1 MVTKKAYRII
11 RPHSR
16 LGLQFR
22 AVPHLQR
29 ATAPAGK
36 KLSDLLP
43 REVFVLLEVD
53 EQLVVLGTELEL
65 RAARAGRRLRHP
77 GLADGAR
84 EAAGCGFGRRH
95 GPCPQMLSFGGRRL
109 RREAVVVVVR
119 RVRLQVC
126 VVDGVPLA
134 LRVRLRRE
142 DLLRAVEAF
151 LRFLGVEEE
160 VNFVFGAGGAASLS

>member
-1 MVTKKAYRII
+1 M
-11 RPHSR
+11 
-16 LGLQFR
+16 
-22 AVPHLQR
+22 
-29 ATAPAGK
+29 
-36 KLSDLLP
+36 
-43 REVFVLLEVD
+43 
-53 EQLVVLGTELEL
+53 
-65 RAARAGRRLRHP
+65 
-77 GLADGAR
+77 
-84 EAAGCGFGRRH
+84 
-95 GPCPQMLSFGGRRL
+95 

-119 RVRLQVC
+119 WVRLQVC